1 MTFAPL
7 SQIRLP
13 KRDCIVSYKLGFG
26 KIIFYKDRL
35 QDGLFVFRLLA
46 QLVARRFHTAKVTGS
61 SPVEPTNT
69 STNQRCYIF
78 RVVLLLLLG
87 F

>member
-13 KRDCIVSYKLGFG
+13 KRDCILPHKWEFG
-26 KIIFYKDRL
+26 KIIFYKDRP
-35 QDGLFVFRLLA
+35 QDDLFVFRLLA

-69 STNQRCYIF
+69 STNQRYYIF
-78 RVVLLLLLG
+78 RVDLLLLLG
-87 F
+87 V